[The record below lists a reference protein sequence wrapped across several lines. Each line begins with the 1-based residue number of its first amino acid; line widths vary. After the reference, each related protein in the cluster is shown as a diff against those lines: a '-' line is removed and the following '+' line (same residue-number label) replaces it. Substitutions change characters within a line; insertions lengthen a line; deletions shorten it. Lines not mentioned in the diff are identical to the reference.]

1 MNSTSPRSAASVA
14 RPANPPTGA
23 PGRARALLACLALAV
38 LAGCGIVGD
47 RSGVGRG
54 ATPIADQRIELAGRC
69 SQQDVDGFGEN
80 AVLDVTNNQVTALRW
95 TIRVGKRGT
104 CTFNGEDFRQVK
116 SRPHIELLARDGSGC
131 KLMVWQDPR
140 RVTMGHAGCERWCSP
155 RTIYDKA
162 WPVMFDPRTGGCAKL
177 G

>member
-1 MNSTSPRSAASVA
+1 MNDIRLPVA
-14 RPANPPTGA
+14 PSRIALPSSR
-23 PGRARALLACLALAV
+23 RARAARRLAAGLAV
-38 LAGCGIVGD
+38 ALVAGCGAVGD
-47 RSGVGRG
+47 RPGTGAGR
-54 ATPIADQRIELAGRC
+54 TPIADQRIELAGRC
-69 SQQDVDGFGEN
+69 NQVDVDGFGEN
-80 AVLDVTNNQVTALRW
+80 AVLDVSNNQVTALRW

-104 CTFNGEDFRQVK
+104 CTFNGDDFRQVK
-116 SRPHIELLARDGSGC
+116 SRPHIELVSRDGSGC

-140 RVTMGHAGCERWCSP
+140 RVTLGHAGCERWCSP